1 MPSFEFT
8 SPEGKKYTV
17 NGPDG
22 ATKEQAFSMLQAQL
36 GQGSPDSVPSVTS
49 SQPKITTG
57 EKILKGVRDPIDG
70 GAQLLTNI
78 LPQGLVR
85 AGNRLNNF
93 IADQTGLVGRLPEGG
108 VDQQVREA
116 EQAYQTRRASSG
128 EEGFDGYRTIGNI
141 VSPVNVA
148 AAAKLPQLATL
159 GARIGLSAGA
169 GAATGALNPVG
180 TGDFAE
186 EKAKQVAIGGLA
198 GGAGPLIGNALSRII
213 SPNNTRNANLQLL
226 RSEGVRPTVGQTL
239 GGRFNALEEK
249 ATSIPVLGDA
259 ISNARL
265 RAVEDFNNAA
275 INRASGKVGVKVT
288 GTGQD
293 AVRQAGDAISDAYK
307 TAINKVP
314 VLQLDNQ
321 FNSEL
326 AQLTNSASG
335 LTSELG
341 NKFTRTLNEIV
352 MRKVS
357 PNGAIPGDAYKAID
371 SELGAIVSNY
381 GKSALASEKEFAEA
395 VSGLQVALREQ
406 MLRGNPAVAAE
417 LRAAD
422 SAWANLI
429 RVEAAAK
436 SGKNAEGLFT
446 PAQLNMAVQTADRS
460 TRKRAVSRGTA
471 LMQDLGNAG
480 QQVLGNKVPNSFT
493 TDRALIAGA
502 AAGAFSP
509 AAAASVL
516 AGSAAY
522 SKPGQKLLNA
532 LVGSRPASAQAL
544 GNRLKQF
551 APNAAPATQAELN
564 SLFRTVQE
572 REKEEN
578 DN

>member
-36 GQGSPDSVPSVTS
+36 GQGSAAPAPAAAS
-49 SQPKITTG
+49 SQPKITIG

-70 GAQLLTNI
+70 GAQILTNL
-78 LPQGLVR
+78 LPTGLVQ
-85 AGNRLNNF
+85 AGNRLNNY
-93 IADQTGLVGRLPEGG
+93 IADKTGLLGRLPEGG
-108 VDQQVREA
+108 IDQQVRDA
-116 EQAYQTRRASSG
+116 EQAYQRRRAASG

-148 AAAKLPQLATL
+148 AAARLPQLATL
-159 GARIGLSAGA
+159 GARVGLSAAA

-180 TGDFAE
+180 QGDFAE
-186 EKAKQVAIGGLA
+186 EKGKQMGIGALA
-198 GGAGPLIGNALSRII
+198 GAAAPVIGNALSRII

-226 RSEGVRPTVGQTL
+226 RDEGVRPTVGQTL

-249 ATSIPVLGDA
+249 ATSIPVFGDA
-259 ISNARL
+259 ISNARA

-314 VLQLDNQ
+314 VLQLDSQ
-321 FNSEL
+321 FNSDL
-326 AQLTNSASG
+326 SQITGAAAG

-341 NKFTRTLNEIV
+341 KKFTRTLDEIV
-352 MRKVS
+352 MRKVT
-357 PNGAIPGDAYKAID
+357 PAGVIPGDAYKAID

-395 VSGLQVALREQ
+395 VSALQVSLRDQ

-422 SAWANLI
+422 SAWANLV

-446 PAQLNMAVQTADRS
+446 PAQLNLAAQTADKS
-460 TRKRAVSRGTA
+460 TRKRAIARGTS

-493 TDRALIAGA
+493 TDRALIAA
-502 AAGAFSP
+502 AATGAFSP

-516 AGSAAY
+516 TGSAAY
-522 SKPGQKLLNA
+522 TKTGQKLLNA

-544 GNRLKQF
+544 ANKLKQF

-564 SLFRTVQE
+564 SLFRIVQDRAE
-572 REKEEN
+572 EEN
-578 DN
+578 N